1 MITINN
7 KEYNLNFDTQYSP
20 RGRPFRL
27 SGIAKDL
34 SGPEND
40 PWRQKNWI
48 YTFRFLDAPSEYIHF
63 YFNQY
68 ETNTGYTITGTIV
81 DEQEIPQ

>member
-7 KEYNLNFDTQYSP
+7 KEYNLNFDTQYTP
-20 RGRPFRL
+20 KGRPFRC
-27 SGIAKDL
+27 SGTAKD
-34 SGPEND
+34 PDRFNC
-40 PWRQKNWI
+40 WI

-81 DEQEIPQ
+81 DEQEVPQ